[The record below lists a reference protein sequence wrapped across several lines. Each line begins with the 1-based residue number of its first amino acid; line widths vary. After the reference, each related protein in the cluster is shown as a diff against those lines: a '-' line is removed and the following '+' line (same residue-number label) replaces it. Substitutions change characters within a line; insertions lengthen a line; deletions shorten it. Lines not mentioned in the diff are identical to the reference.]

1 MNSEFD
7 CLITAKNKACVQDLV
22 FGVIDMAGVLHSLRS
37 CLTVTLEF
45 IKLIITYIQ
54 RKSMRF
60 FGEF

>member
-1 MNSEFD
+1 M
-7 CLITAKNKACVQDLV
+7 QDLV

-60 FGEF
+60 FENFEKISKNRR

>member
-1 MNSEFD
+1 M
-7 CLITAKNKACVQDLV
+7 QDRV

-60 FGEF
+60 FWRILRKLVKIEDRMSK